1 MRKEELIVYLAIMVF
16 LLSVTVYFS
25 LPLTWL
31 ILSSLDPMAT
41 AEFRIPDRPSLSNY
55 ISLAEP
61 LCYGVPPYRWIL
73 NSLIISTA
81 SATLTTIIALF
92 AAYVLT
98 RYSFRGQQA
107 MLTMFVIFRLIPSL
121 LIALP
126 LMTLF
131 KMWGLFNS
139 LLALTLV
146 LSALILPFALLMMDS
161 YFRAIPTTYEEAA
174 MIDGCSKLGAFLRVT
189 LPLATPGLVA
199 VWLLAFVYSWS
210 EFTIPLVI
218 IRAVDLMPAS
228 VGLYY
233 YYGPYGRIEY
243 GKLSAFSIV
252 YAIPMVVIFFLTQKY
267 FRRGVAGLVSR

>member
-41 AEFRIPDRPSLSNY
+41 AEFRIPDRLSLSNY